1 MIHLTTNAHLL
12 KVTCDLLIV
21 SHILTVKSYDP
32 ILSST
37 FELLYSICHA
47 FSLKSLLFFDF
58 TAYNFLIILFLKL
71 GEIWGMTPLP
81 KCKNSCVLGLPKQKG
96 TRRRADKE
104 IQKGKKSPKDKGR
117 ARSVCFFLIG
127 SLYFWPNPVSLTIMQ
142 RSRGE
147 SGGKKKSLDIVL
159 EVKNVK
165 WIFSQNTD
173 CFISWVFIWLSSPQL
188 QYELLSYL

>member
-81 KCKNSCVLGLPKQKG
+81 ECKNSCVLGLPKQKG
-96 TRRRADKE
+96 KRRRADKE

-117 ARSVCFFLIG
+117 ARSVLSFFNWFPMPLAQPCVLDHYAEVRRREWRKEKKPWYY
-127 SLYFWPNPVSLTIMQ
+127 S
-142 RSRGE
+142 RS
-147 SGGKKKSLDIVL
+147 
-159 EVKNVK
+159 
-165 WIFSQNTD
+165 
-173 CFISWVFIWLSSPQL
+173 
-188 QYELLSYL
+188 